1 MPTVL
6 VGFSKS
12 FHGKFILIIL
22 TIIITY
28 YNITGGI
35 LMAMLIIFLEE
46 FNYEHNNNPIIYEGF
61 EGETISNI
69 GFRGKNCKGK
79 ILVDEDGD
87 KVYEEY
93 IGDVFPEIK
102 FKSTKC
108 NPCDENCKYKVT
120 SQNEKLS
127 MMEAMRS
134 ENSNNWPL
142 VDGGGNKNIDSNE
155 KQVESFTNIFSA
167 FTDNGPEP
175 EAVMLKMSK

>member
-1 MPTVL
+1 MYIPNEIIVLFFLITFLIYTMPTVL

-12 FHGKFILIIL
+12 FHGKLILIIL

-108 NPCDENCKYKVT
+108 NPCDDSCAFLI
-120 SQNEKLS
+120 S
-127 MMEAMRS
+127 
-134 ENSNNWPL
+134 
-142 VDGGGNKNIDSNE
+142 DGKEQMKTAELLKPKDSKKIDVVKRE
-155 KQVESFTNIFSA
+155 T
-167 FTDNGPEP
+167 
-175 EAVMLKMSK
+175 

>member
-12 FHGKFILIIL
+12 LHGKLILIIL

-46 FNYEHNNNPIIYEGF
+46 FNYEHNNNNPIIYEGF

-69 GFRGKNCKGK
+69 GFRSNHCKIK
-79 ILVDEDGD
+79 SLVDEDGD
-87 KVYEEY
+87 KVNEED
-93 IGDVFPEIK
+93 IGTVFPEIK

-108 NPCDENCKYKVT
+108 NPCDDSCAF
-120 SQNEKLS
+120 SIS
-127 MMEAMRS
+127 
-134 ENSNNWPL
+134 
-142 VDGGGNKNIDSNE
+142 DGKEQMQTAELLKPKDSKKINVV
-155 KQVESFTNIFSA
+155 KHKA
-167 FTDNGPEP
+167 
-175 EAVMLKMSK
+175 